1 MARRAFAP
9 RKSLK
14 DQVKANAAWAA
25 FASPDGKAPPL
36 PESLA
41 YLGEPKRTY
50 TKRIDAGPTEAQVL
64 KSVLAYLRSH
74 SLVASVERSQSG
86 VFQEGNRII
95 RVGFVGKLDISGF
108 LRNGARY
115 FEIEV
120 KRPGAK
126 PTDAQQK
133 RIDAVLSSGG
143 ISGYV
148 TSIEEV
154 AALIKQ
160 Q

>member
-1 MARRAFAP
+1 MMRKFPP
-9 RKSLK
+9 RQSLK
-14 DQVKANAAWAA
+14 NKVRANQAAMRAM
-25 FASPDGKAPPL
+25 SPTGTAPPL
-36 PESLA
+36 PASLE
-41 YLGEPKRTY
+41 YLGEPKRAY
-50 TKRIDAGPTEAQVL
+50 VKREFIGPTEAQVL
-64 KSVLAYLRSH
+64 KSVLAYLRRH
-74 SLVASVERSQSG
+74 PLVASVERSQSG

-108 LRNGARY
+108 LKNGARY

-148 TSIEEV
+148 TSIEET
-154 AALIKQ
+154 AALIK
-160 Q
+160 